1 MPKVVRSSTPE
12 PVDLAR
18 LAQEYKDA
26 KVFAEKA
33 QERADALKKMLSEAV
48 EAQGSPD
55 EKGSLWLDAG
65 SYELK
70 RERRVSKN
78 LDAAAALEWAQTKPL
93 PVWESVVENV
103 PTVNEDRLLA
113 LAWERPDMAD
123 AIGDLYKERVT
134 WAFRLIEKKHHP
146 GSEEQE

>member
-1 MPKVVRSSTPE
+1 MPKVVRSSSPE
-12 PVDLAR
+12 QPVDLAR

-26 KVFAEKA
+26 KAFAEKA

-78 LDAAAALEWAQTKPL
+78 LDQKSALDWLEGL
-93 PVWESVVENV
+93 PSLNESCVEYV
-103 PTVNEDRLLA
+103 PQVNEDRLLA
-113 LAWERPDMAD
+113 VAWEMPDLAD
-123 AIGDLYKERVT
+123 IIGGFYKEKVT
-134 WAFRLIEKKHHP
+134 WAFRLVEKKTHDL
-146 GSEEQE
+146 EEEE